1 MIVKASSSDG
11 QNREPIEQKGINMRH
26 QNKIYAYIR
35 TSPGSLSYK
44 EQLHLIDD
52 FLDEAYEAIDKI
64 FFDDNTIDLSTKG
77 IDQMFTE
84 LNAEDKVYITSL
96 DRLSPNKK
104 LLINVI
110 DRFYIGKFDLIILDT
125 HINTEGRFGT
135 HYRIFLKKFLI
146 YDKNTTQEARLR
158 GIENAKR
165 AGKYLGR
172 KPTAMQK
179 TPQIL
184 SLMETGD
191 YSVEEVA
198 IKSGVSPSSVRRIIK
213 KERT

>member
-1 MIVKASSSDG
+1 MIVKASNSDG
-11 QNREPIEQKGINMRH
+11 QNREPIERKGINMKH

-44 EQLHLIDD
+44 EQFHLIDD
-52 FLDEAYEAIDKI
+52 RLDEDYEVIDTI
-64 FFDDNTIDLSTKG
+64 FFDDNTINLSTKG

-84 LNAEDKVYITSL
+84 LNAEDQVYITSL
-96 DRLSPNKK
+96 DRLTPNKK

-110 DRFYIGKFDLIILDT
+110 DRFYIGKFNLFILDANIST
-125 HINTEGRFGT
+125 GGRFGA
-135 HYRIFLKKFLI
+135 HFRSFLKNFLD

-158 GIENAKR
+158 GVENAKR
-165 AGKYLGR
+165 AGNYLGR

-179 TPQIL
+179 APEIL

-198 IKSGVSPSSVRRIIK
+198 IKSGVSPSSVRRIIR

>member
-1 MIVKASSSDG
+1 MIVKASNSDG
-11 QNREPIEQKGINMRH
+11 QNREPIERKGINMKH

-44 EQLHLIDD
+44 EQFHLIDD
-52 FLDEAYEAIDKI
+52 RLDEDYEVIDTI

-84 LNAEDKVYITSL
+84 LNAEDQVYITSL
-96 DRLSPNKK
+96 DRLTPNKK

-110 DRFYIGKFDLIILDT
+110 DRFYIGKFHLIILDT
-125 HINTEGRFGT
+125 NISTGERFGT
-135 HYRIFLKKFLI
+135 LFRTFLKNFLV

-158 GIENAKR
+158 GVEHAKR
-165 AGKYLGR
+165 AGNYLGR

-179 TPQIL
+179 APEIL

-198 IKSGVSPSSVRRIIK
+198 IKSGVSPSSVRRIIR
-213 KERT
+213 KEKT